1 MFLREASWK
10 YSAKLVE
17 TIGPTFLRKPSRKY
31 SSNYDE
37 GIYGVQKAS
46 LNMFW
51 EHSGYSTI
59 IFSGWLRAKGS
70 PVAEEEGKKKKKK
83 RGGGEGGR
91 NGRGRYFR
99 RFG

>member
-1 MFLREASWK
+1 MEVFDEASCF
-10 YSAKLVE
+10 L
-17 TIGPTFLRKPSRKY
+17 IGPTFLREPSRKY

-70 PVAEEEGKKKKKK
+70 PVAEEEGKKKEK
-83 RGGGEGGR
+83 RGGGGG
-91 NGRGRYFR
+91 GEMDEVDISVASDEMEF
-99 RFG
+99 F